1 MDCPRFKAHHG
12 QNPKVQGQGPGR
24 HTWNKPPLR
33 LQKAPPDIRRSRHR
47 RVLGESF
54 QCHVRSRLTLQ
65 TDLYSRSALWLEE
78 SSKVGTWIS
87 EDETN
92 LKGDVDEKKL
102 ETGKRVQV
110 TANKTYIKLG
120 SWEQFML

>member
-1 MDCPRFKAHHG
+1 MACH
-12 QNPKVQGQGPGR
+12 
-24 HTWNKPPLR
+24 PP
-33 LQKAPPDIRRSRHR
+33 
-47 RVLGESF
+47 
-54 QCHVRSRLTLQ
+54 LTLQ

-87 EDETN
+87 EDDAN

-102 ETGKRVQV
+102 ETGKKVQV